1 MIIFNPTIPSGQ
13 MALHPLTLAFRGQHR
28 HLEKNF
34 AEDYFNKNLSH
45 LRLCHWLTI
54 FFYSIPGILD
64 ASFFPEMKAS
74 LWTIRY
80 LVVCPVFLLGLGFT
94 YTPYYR
100 RWWQLISMGYILL
113 TGGGFIWMIAIATP
127 PASYGY
133 YVGILITLMFGYTLI
148 RERFFIASISGL
160 ILLVAYV
167 CVSLWTTP
175 IPANLLFHNG
185 LYVFTTNLLG
195 MLIAYFLEFSA
206 RRDFF
211 LGYMLNLE
219 QEKVTRLNA
228 RLEEKVLR
236 RTEALSIANTAL
248 QREIGERE
256 TIEAA
261 LREGRERLKILFDFA
276 PDGYC
281 MLDLKG
287 EIIEGNR
294 ASEVI
299 AGYSRE
305 ELIGKNLL
313 AFDLIAPDSYA
324 QVEAIRRANLKHRPW
339 GPGEFTI
346 KLKNGASA
354 IVEVRSHPVVANNQ
368 DCILI
373 MVRDVTEQNTQAKV
387 REGLEKQL
395 AQGQKMEAVG
405 TLAGGIAHD
414 FNNILS
420 AIIGYTELSR
430 MDAPSGSPLH
440 GNLSQIHTAGM
451 RAKDLIQQ
459 ILTFSREHDTEIKP
473 VPAGALIK
481 ESLKLLRASISKT
494 IEIRQDITSDAFTLA
509 NATQLQQIL
518 MNLCTN
524 AAHAMGSQGG
534 ILEVSL
540 ADTIIDLS
548 SAGQDIN
555 LPLGHYLL
563 LTVSDTGCGMP
574 PDIVQRVF
582 DPYFTT
588 KLKGEGSG
596 LGMAVVHGIVRRYRG
611 AIKVYSEEGK
621 GTTVK
626 VYLTRQANAG
636 TEIEEKIA
644 PLPTGTETVLLVDD
658 EPQLVAIE
666 QQMLTRLG
674 YRVTTSEDSIKALEI
689 FRAQPE
695 AFAVVITDMS
705 MPKMS
710 GVELTRAILAIRPDI
725 PVIVCT
731 GYSAGLTRE
740 NALSFGVHDILM
752 KPISMQALATCIRQA
767 IDTDHMS
774 AR

>member
-1 MIIFNPTIPSGQ
+1 MELN
-13 MALHPLTLAFRGQHR
+13 PLTLSFRHKHR
-28 HLEKNF
+28 HLEKDF
-34 AEDYFNKNLSH
+34 AEDYFEKNLPH

-64 ASFFPEMKAS
+64 AGFFPEMKAS

-80 LVVCPVFLLGLGFT
+80 LVVCPIVLIGLGFT

-100 RWWQLISMGYILL
+100 RWWQLISMAYILL
-113 TGGGFIWMIAIATP
+113 TGGGFILMIAIATP

-133 YVGILITLMFGYTLI
+133 YVGILISLIFGYTLI
-148 RERFFIASISGL
+148 RERFIYASLAGV
-160 ILLVAYV
+160 ILLVAYIAV
-167 CVSLWTTP
+167 CLAATPTP
-175 IPANLLFHNG
+175 INLLFHNS

-219 QEKVTRLNA
+219 QEKVTRLNSD
-228 RLEEKVLR
+228 LEEKVLR

-256 TIEAA
+256 TIESA
-261 LREGRERLKILFDFA
+261 LRESRERLKIIFDFA

-281 MLDLKG
+281 MLNLKG

-294 ASEVI
+294 SLERI
-299 AGYSRE
+299 SGYNRE
-305 ELIGKNLL
+305 ELIGKNILNL
-313 AFDLIAPDSYA
+313 SGIAPDPPSR
-324 QVEAIRRANLKHRPW
+324 VRLIRRESMKGRPW
-339 GPGEFTI
+339 GPGEFAMNRKSGEPAT
-346 KLKNGASA
+346 
-354 IVEVRSHPVVANNQ
+354 VEVRSHPVIINNQ
-368 DCILI
+368 TCILV
-373 MVRDVTEQNTQAKV
+373 MLRDVTEQNAQARV
-387 REGLEKQL
+387 RENLEKQL

-430 MDAPSGSPLH
+430 MDAPPGSPLH
-440 GNLSQIHTAGM
+440 ENLSQINTAGL

-459 ILTFSREHDTEIKP
+459 ILTFSRQHDTEIKP

-509 NATQLQQIL
+509 NATQLQQIM

-540 ADTIIDLS
+540 RDTVIDPS

-555 LPLGHYLL
+555 LPPGHYLL

-574 PDIVQRVF
+574 PDVVQRVF

-588 KLKGEGSG
+588 KPKGEGSG

-626 VYLTRQANAG
+626 VFLSRKANASE
-636 TEIEEKIA
+636 EIEEKA
-644 PLPTGTETVLLVDD
+644 LPLPTGTETVLLVDD
-658 EPQLVAIE
+658 ESQLVAIE

-674 YRVTTSEDSIKALEI
+674 YRVTTSEDSVKALEI
-689 FRAQPE
+689 FRTQPE

-705 MPKMS
+705 MPKMN
-710 GVELTRAILAIRPDI
+710 GVELTRAILAIRPEI

-740 NALSFGVHDILM
+740 NALSFGVREILM
-752 KPISMQALATCIRQA
+752 KPISMQALATCVRQA
-767 IDTDHMS
+767 IDADHIP

>member
-1 MIIFNPTIPSGQ
+1 

-28 HLEKNF
+28 HLEKHF
-34 AEDYFNKNLSH
+34 AEDYFDKNLSH

-80 LVVCPVFLLGLGFT
+80 LVVCPVFLFGLGFT

-100 RWWQLISMGYILL
+100 RWWQQVSMGYILL
-113 TGGGFIWMIAIATP
+113 TGGGFIGMIAIAPP

-148 RERFFIASISGL
+148 RERFFFASLSGIS
-160 ILLVAYV
+160 LLVAYV
-167 CVSLWTTP
+167 CVSRLATP
-175 IPANLLFHNG
+175 IPISLLFHNA

-228 RLEEKVLR
+228 RLEEKVVH

-256 TIEAA
+256 NIESA
-261 LREGRERLKILFDFA
+261 LRESRERLKILFDFA

-281 MLDLKG
+281 MLNLKG

-294 ASEVI
+294 SLEI
-299 AGYSRE
+299 LTGYNRE
-305 ELIGKNLL
+305 ELIQKNIFNLN
-313 AFDLIAPDSYA
+313 LIASDPHSQA
-324 QVEAIRRANLKHRPW
+324 HRIHQESVKGHPW
-339 GPGEFTI
+339 GPGEFAI
-346 KLKNGASA
+346 SRKNGDPAT
-354 IVEVRSHPVVANNQ
+354 VEVHSHPVIIKNETS
-368 DCILI
+368 ILV
-373 MVRDVTEQNTQAKV
+373 MLRDVTERNAQAKI
-387 REGLEKQL
+387 REELEKQL

-430 MDAPSGSPLH
+430 MDAPPGSPLH
-440 GNLSQIHTAGM
+440 ENLSQINTAGL

-481 ESLKLLRASISKT
+481 ESLKLLRASIPKT
-494 IEIRQDITSDAFTLA
+494 IEIRQDITSEAFTLA

-524 AAHAMGSQGG
+524 AAHAMGTQGG
-534 ILEVSL
+534 ILEVTL
-540 ADTIIDLS
+540 TDTEIDPS

-555 LPLGHYLL
+555 LPPGYYLL

-574 PDIVQRVF
+574 PEVVQRVF

-588 KLKGEGSG
+588 KPKGEGSG
-596 LGMAVVHGIVRRYRG
+596 LGMAVVHGIVRRYQG
-611 AIKVYSEEGK
+611 AINVTSEQGQ

-626 VYLTRQANAG
+626 VYLTRQAKAG
-636 TEIEEKIA
+636 TGIEEKPM

-658 EPQLVAIE
+658 ESQLVAIE

-674 YRVTTSEDSIKALEI
+674 YQVTASEDSVKALEI

-695 AFAVVITDMS
+695 AFAVVVTDMS
-705 MPKMS
+705 MPKMN
-710 GVELTRAILAIRPDI
+710 GAELTRAILAIRPDI
-725 PVIVCT
+725 PVVVCT

-740 NALSFGVHDILM
+740 NALSFGVYDILM
-752 KPISMQALATCIRQA
+752 KPISMQSLATCIRQA
-767 IDTDHMS
+767 IDANQIS